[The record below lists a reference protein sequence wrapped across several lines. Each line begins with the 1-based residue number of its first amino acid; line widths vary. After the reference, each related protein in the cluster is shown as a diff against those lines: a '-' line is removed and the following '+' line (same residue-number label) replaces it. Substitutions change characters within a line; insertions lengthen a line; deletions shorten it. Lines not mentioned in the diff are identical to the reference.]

1 MPITTIQLGA
11 FLPMVLPHC
20 AGVPEP
26 VATFNLRLAA
36 IEFCERSRAWR
47 HISQVNLDQQN
58 ATLAAPA
65 FSAIHEIEY
74 AMHDKV
80 PLAPIQFSEIEHGR
94 VDDYAGSPPKFV
106 TQVTPNTVSVY
117 PFKTGLLEV
126 SLFLKPRFGN
136 QYGDNPENPLEDA
149 FDAVPHFLL
158 TQHGEPIAFGALAR
172 IFAIPNQPF
181 SNPQM
186 AGLYTQRFNAATD
199 SKFSANLRGQ
209 HRAAIRSKFNDF

>member
-1 MPITTIQLGA
+1 MPISTVQLGA
-11 FLPMVLPHC
+11 FLPMVLPHA

-47 HISQVNLDQQN
+47 HIVTRPLTRNDSVLQTPHF
-58 ATLAAPA
+58 A
-65 FSAIHEIEY
+65 AIHEIEY
-74 AMHDKV
+74 ALHDKV
-80 PLAPIQFSEIEHGR
+80 PLAPIQFSEIEHGTI
-94 VDDYAGSPPKFV
+94 DNAAGAPPKFI

-117 PFKTGLLEV
+117 PFKEGSLEV
-126 SLFLKPRFGN
+126 SMFLKPRFGN

-149 FDAVPHFLL
+149 FDEVPQFLL

-181 SNPQM
+181 SNPQL
-186 AGLYTQRFNAATD
+186 AGLYAQRFSMATD

-209 HRAAIRSKFNDF
+209 HRAAIRSKMHDF